1 MLEGSEVR
9 GASDDP
15 DNCDEGAYQYRS
27 VVRSCLLRLVFTTDR
42 SVYFERVYAIPHGG
56 RYCRRR
62 RDIDRNICK
71 VVPRTRFPE
80 FHTSTNSPRSQGST
94 RPTFI
99 LSFEPPAKLEE
110 VENPPETVWTSLRF
124 ETPRALRLRSD
135 YIKRNPQVWR
145 TSTTAAHA
153 TRPDD
158 EGVLALML
166 TRPDAA

>member
-15 DNCDEGAYQYRS
+15 DNLDEGAYQYRS
-27 VVRSCLLRLVFTTDR
+27 MVRSCLLRLVFTIDR
-42 SVYFERVYAIPHGG
+42 GVYFGRVHAIPHRGG
-56 RYCRRR
+56 YCRRR

-71 VVPRTRFPE
+71 MVPRTRYPE
-80 FHTSTNSPRSQGST
+80 FHTFTNSSRSQGST

-110 VENPPETVWTSLRF
+110 VENPPETLWTSLHS
-124 ETPRALRLRSD
+124 ETPHALRWRSD

-158 EGVLALML
+158 QGVLALML